1 MLASIPD
8 EVVAELLKAAPS
20 SPPRRRAVHSR
31 LHPFG
36 SPLPFMGEGLG
47 ERAEKAAKL
56 PVSPFKWAR
65 GLIASDHFSCE
76 QHYRQGGLGSGLHA
90 GLAWHAQGALGDDV
104 ALDLVAAAI
113 DRVGAGE
120 QKQRLQA

>member
-47 ERAEKAAKL
+47 ERAENAAKL
-56 PVSPFKWAR
+56 PVSPSPQV
-65 GLIASDHFSCE
+65 GE
-76 QHYRQGGLGSGLHA
+76 GT
-90 GLAWHAQGALGDDV
+90 
-104 ALDLVAAAI
+104 
-113 DRVGAGE
+113 DRV
-120 QKQRLQA
+120 RPLLM